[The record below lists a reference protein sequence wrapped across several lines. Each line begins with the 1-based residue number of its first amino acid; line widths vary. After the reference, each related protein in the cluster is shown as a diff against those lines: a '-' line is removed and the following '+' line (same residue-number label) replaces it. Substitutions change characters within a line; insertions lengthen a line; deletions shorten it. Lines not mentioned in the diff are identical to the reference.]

1 MKLFKRKAITTPIVD
16 QHTDIRAAADT
27 YITRVCEAII
37 NLDPDDGTL
46 APEQICRR
54 YSSKLIVQ
62 FYIRKDYALF
72 VKTANS
78 RIKAEPQ
85 EGNQIVIETISYD
98 VVGTYIATTKCGI
111 LLRDWAIR
119 KGIQQ

>member
-1 MKLFKRKAITTPIVD
+1 MRLFKRKAPISLTPTPERD
-16 QHTDIRAAADT
+16 YHKEATDLLRRACN
-27 YITRVCEAII
+27 I
-37 NLDPDDGTL
+37 DPDDGTL

-62 FYIRKDYALF
+62 FYIRKDYAIF

-78 RIKAEPQ
+78 RIKDEPQ
-85 EGNQIVIETISYD
+85 AGNLIVIETISYD